1 MRFVA
6 LDCETANHN
15 PYSIC
20 QVGAV
25 VFEQGKIVQT
35 FSTFV
40 NPLEPFNPY
49 HIKIHGI
56 RPEQVMDSPV
66 FEEIIPKL
74 STVFSDSPIV
84 HYGSFDRI
92 AFEYAGFPNTSEFFD
107 ITRVVKNLLE
117 VKSGYKLP
125 QICELFNIQLDNHHD
140 ALKDAVAAGWVF
152 YECISRANCQTAKE
166 LVSLFEEYEIHSHRE
181 KSHHKRFSHQ
191 KGCNIS
197 ELKIAETGILKGET
211 VCFTGDL
218 QFFSRVAAQETVAKL
233 GGMVSSG
240 VTKKTTM
247 LVVGYYETMTTKE
260 KRAYELIEKG
270 QKIKIIHESEF
281 LNILNMPL

>member
-15 PYSIC
+15 FHSIC

-25 VFEQGKIVQT
+25 VFEQGEIVQS

-40 NPLEPFNPY
+40 NPLEPFDPY
-49 HIKIHGI
+49 NIKIHGI
-56 RPEQVMDSPV
+56 RPEQVVDSPV

-84 HYGSFDRI
+84 HYGSFDRT
-92 AFEYAGFPNTSEFFD
+92 AFEHAGFPNTSEFFD

-117 VKSGYKLP
+117 IKSGYKLP
-125 QICELFNIQLDNHHD
+125 QICDLFNIQLNNHHD
-140 ALKDAVAAGWVF
+140 ALKDATAAGWVF
-152 YECISRANCQTAKE
+152 YECIARANCQTAKE
-166 LVSLFEEYEIHSHRE
+166 LVSLFEGYEIHSHRA
-181 KSHHKRFSHQ
+181 KSHQKRFSHQ

-218 QFFSRVAAQETVAKL
+218 QYLSRAEAQQIVAKL
-233 GGMVSSG
+233 GGAVSAG

-247 LVVGYYETMTTKE
+247 LVVGYYETVTTKE
-260 KRAYELIEKG
+260 RRAFELIEKG
-270 QKIKIIHESEF
+270 QKIKMINESEF
-281 LNILNMPL
+281 LNMLNM